1 MEGHSNEF
9 DFKQVKGRDT
19 KDILSKK
26 WFVFLFIEM

>member
-19 KDILSKK
+19 KDISKK